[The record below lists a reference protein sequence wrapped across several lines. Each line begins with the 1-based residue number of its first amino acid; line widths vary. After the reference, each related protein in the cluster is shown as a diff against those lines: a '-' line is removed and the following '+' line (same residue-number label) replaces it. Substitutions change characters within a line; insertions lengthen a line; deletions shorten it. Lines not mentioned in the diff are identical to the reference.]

1 MEQTQS
7 TCLYYFVQ
15 GSAGHNE
22 PDIFLGGFVLN
33 TVYKVP
39 EYSETIGQATKCTTS
54 VKNVTDM
61 ILQKILT
68 HSVRD
73 RKQANRNEMVK

>member
-1 MEQTQS
+1 M
-7 TCLYYFVQ
+7 Q

-39 EYSETIGQATKCTTS
+39 EYGETIGQATKCTTS
-54 VKNVTDM
+54 VEN
-61 ILQKILT
+61 
-68 HSVRD
+68 S
-73 RKQANRNEMVK
+73 N

>member
-1 MEQTQS
+1 M
-7 TCLYYFVQ
+7 Q

-39 EYSETIGQATKCTTS
+39 EYGETIGQATKCTTS
-54 VKNVTDM
+54 VENVMDM
-61 ILQKILT
+61 ILQKILNPL
-68 HSVRD
+68 SR
-73 RKQANRNEMVK
+73 E